1 MDRVQIVRVLETLT
15 EKQDEALRLA
25 SQHLTSKQIANQ
37 LGIAPVTVDKRIDSV
52 RAKLDFL
59 PRTDVLRH
67 YRAWKEGYGQTIDG
81 PIILTTPDTLSASTS
96 SQPQEP
102 AYFFEDALSFDA
114 RSNWDG
120 NLSWMR
126 PRVKLSDLGAL
137 GKLAFMIVGAV
148 ALMSVAVLSV
158 AFATALGSMLGS

>member
-1 MDRVQIVRVLETLT
+1 MDRVQIDRVLETLT

-67 YRAWKEGYGQTIDG
+67 YRAWKERYGQTIDG
-81 PIILTTPDTLSASTS
+81 PIILTTPDTLSPSTS

-102 AYFFEDALSFDA
+102 AYLFGPGQVSSGLPGTIMTGRRATAASSPLTEPRNTRPSMDS
-114 RSNWDG
+114 
-120 NLSWMR
+120 
-126 PRVKLSDLGAL
+126 PRVPVTMAAASSRSARP
-137 GKLAFMIVGAV
+137 
-148 ALMSVAVLSV
+148 
-158 AFATALGSMLGS
+158 